1 MYEQKQSVQVLS
13 NETILS
19 MGKDLEENIDN

>member
-13 NETILS
+13 NVTILS